1 MNPSEQQL
9 KRIQEKLQ
17 LLLREHQSLK
27 KDNARL
33 QKELLATKE
42 QFQLQKQT
50 TESLQEQVS
59 ILKAGSSSMNE
70 EDKKELE
77 KRINSYLK
85 EIDRCIA
92 LLSH

>member
-17 LLLREHQSLK
+17 RLLKEHQSLK

-33 QKELLATKE
+33 QKELLSARE
-42 QFQLQKQT
+42 QFNLQKQT

-59 ILKAGSSSMNE
+59 ILKAGSGSMNDD
-70 EDKKELE
+70 DKQELE